1 LENQQDRIERMEDR
15 AKADGVV
22 TRAERARLTHRQNK
36 ASRNIYRKKHN
47 LRRQ

>member
-1 LENQQDRIERMEDR
+1 LQAQQNRIERAEDR

-22 TRAERARLTHRQNK
+22 TKGERAHLTYRENK

-47 LRRQ
+47 RRR